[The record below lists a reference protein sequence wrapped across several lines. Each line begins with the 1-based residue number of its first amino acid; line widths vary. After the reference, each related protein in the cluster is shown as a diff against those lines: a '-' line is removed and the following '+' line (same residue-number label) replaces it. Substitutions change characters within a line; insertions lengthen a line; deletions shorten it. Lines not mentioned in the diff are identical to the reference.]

1 MASIRKQYT
10 LTNDPVPVSWGNGVT
25 LFFRFESFERMGTN
39 GKPEKPFE
47 KHAEDFYKKFNATGG
62 RRKVEP
68 SEQERDSMLKEGL
81 IEILF
86 DRVEGE
92 DDAGTTQAE
101 NRAWFRGMLFPPKPG
116 QPGYDP
122 KYNSDV
128 FFADCLLAVRDRKTF
143 EVEHVPG
150 GDPEAAGK

>member
-10 LTNDPVPVSWGNGVT
+10 LTNDPVGISWGNDVT
-25 LFFRFESFERMGTN
+25 MYLRFESFERMGSN
-39 GKPEKPFE
+39 GKPVKPFE

-62 RRKVEP
+62 RRKVDP
-68 SEQERDSMLKEGL
+68 TEQQRDDMLKEGL

-86 DRVEGE
+86 DHVEGE
-92 DDAGTTQAE
+92 DDAGSTVAE
-101 NRAWFRGMLFPPKPG
+101 NKAWFRGMLFPPKEG

-128 FFADCLLAVRDRKTF
+128 FFADVLLAVRDRKTF
-143 EVEHVPG
+143 EVEHSPG
-150 GDPEAAGK
+150 QEPDAAGK